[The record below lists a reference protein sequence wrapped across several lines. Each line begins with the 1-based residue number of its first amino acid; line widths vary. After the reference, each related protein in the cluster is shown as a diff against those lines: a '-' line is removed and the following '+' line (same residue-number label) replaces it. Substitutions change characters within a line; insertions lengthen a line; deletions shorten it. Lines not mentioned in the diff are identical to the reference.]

1 MELPSRLSKEL
12 GGVIQAD
19 EEVVDAVYGLRNQV
33 AILTDRRVVV
43 SKRGINAG
51 AIFGSKTTSYPFE
64 MIVGVEVQTS
74 GVRTVLTVRS
84 ASDQAGQGF
93 LVLQTLDKN
102 VWNAPNTVPFN
113 RGDRDRVQQFAEQ
126 VNRLKKQN
134 LDGKRQS
141 AGSSQSS
148 VADELAKLAK
158 LKADGVL
165 SEEEFAAQKARL
177 MS

>member
-1 MELPSRLSKEL
+1 
-12 GGVIQAD
+12 
-19 EEVVDAVYGLRNQV
+19 
-33 AILTDRRVVV
+33 VVV

-93 LVLQTLDKN
+93 LALQTLDKN

-177 MS
+177 LS